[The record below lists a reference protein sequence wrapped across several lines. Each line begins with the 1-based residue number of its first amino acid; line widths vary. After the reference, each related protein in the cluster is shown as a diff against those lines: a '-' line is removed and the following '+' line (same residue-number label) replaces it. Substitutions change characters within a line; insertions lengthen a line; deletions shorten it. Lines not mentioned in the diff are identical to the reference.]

1 MQILCGNKRM
11 KTETG
16 VSVME
21 CLRGFEADMTGV
33 LAVQQGGRVL
43 ELTDVITREGEI
55 RPLTLQDEEGRRI
68 YERSLRFVALLAFR
82 RLMRGSGCALST
94 AWAAVCICIRRGA
107 S

>member
-1 MQILCGNKRM
+1 MIIKCGNRSVKAEAGASVILCLLGLLVDTK
-11 KTETG
+11 
-16 VSVME
+16 
-21 CLRGFEADMTGV
+21 GV

-82 RLMRGSGCALST
+82 RLMFALST
-94 AWAAVCICIRRGA
+94 AWAAACSCIRRGG